1 MTQKVSQLGDMIG
14 EMRQIRKDDQGTCS
28 GPITQK
34 SKPRILVVDDNHHVA
49 TVIRDILLHEGY
61 EVEIA
66 RSGRQ
71 ALELLKSGK
80 DLDLLITD
88 MRIPEIDGLELLRE
102 IHSWRGRLS
111 VIVLTG
117 FPTVKNGIV
126 SFMMGA
132 HEHLAKPFEIK
143 ALLRVVESA
152 LKGGAQRRGWTM
164 SS

>member
-1 MTQKVSQLGDMIG
+1 
-14 EMRQIRKDDQGTCS
+14 MRQIRTDDQGTCS
-28 GPITQK
+28 GPINHK
-34 SKPRILVVDDNHHVA
+34 SKPRILVGDDDPQVA

-71 ALELLKSGK
+71 ALELLEGGK

-88 MRIPEIDGLELLRE
+88 MRMPETDGLELLRE
-102 IHSWRGRLS
+102 IHFWKGRLP
-111 VIVLTG
+111 VIVLAG
-117 FPTVKNGIV
+117 FPTVKNEIL
-126 SFMMGA
+126 SLMMGA